1 MAGWL
6 ETPNYIPT
14 DVGGAC
20 YFCGAN
26 QRVVVTDDGPR
37 PERLMRWEG
46 DIAFEGSVVMCE
58 SCVADMARQLGYAT
72 PEDTAAMSHRLAAV
86 TAAYEA
92 AEHRAEQ
99 AESTVAVLRDYD
111 AAHVAV
117 EAPATGTAATPK
129 PRQTAKAGA

>member
-1 MAGWL
+1 MAGWN

-58 SCVADMARQLGYAT
+58 ACISDLARALGWST
-72 PEDTAAMSHRLAAV
+72 PEDTVHTAHRLAAV
-86 TAAYEA
+86 TEAYEA
-92 AEHRAEQ
+92 AEQRAES
-99 AESTVAVLRDYD
+99 AEATVVALRSYD
-111 AAHVAV
+111 AAHVPT
-117 EAPATGTAATPK
+117 EAEPDAEPVKAK
-129 PRQTAKAGA
+129 RQPVKASA

>member
-20 YFCGAN
+20 YFCGSN

-37 PERLMRWEG
+37 PERLLRWEG

-58 SCVADMARQLGYAT
+58 ACVTSMANTLGFT
-72 PEDTAAMSHRLAAV
+72 SPEETTALTHRLASV

-92 AEHRAEQ
+92 AEVRAEQ
-99 AESTVAVLRDYD
+99 AEATVAVLRNYD
-111 AAHVAV
+111 EIHK
-117 EAPATGTAATPK
+117 TGTTPK
-129 PRQTAKAGA
+129 PKVKASA